1 MSTYRGAREFRKQ
14 VAALARGIGVAK
26 HVYCGGE
33 DQGEGRESHK
43 RWVVIDEQNNGTAR
57 AISFFYISLALDAKQ

>member
-1 MSTYRGAREFRKQ
+1 M
-14 VAALARGIGVAK
+14 ARGIGVGK

-57 AISFFYISLALDAKQ
+57 AISFFYISLALDAKQYRLIIRWFL